1 MCDSDILLVF
11 ASLKGVLVAVGILAK
26 ERHLSAYVNIQDLQE
41 MVSWMPSI
49 PTCDMPFVE
58 NDTHISHRTMPKRP
72 CSIVLTPD
80 NKDILAA
87 DKFGDV
93 YSLPLIPSD
102 NPNTQPEAAAAAAA
116 SQETPSPAL
125 ATASPSPAPEPTTT
139 SNHHFTPQA
148 TPLTVHTKRNRR
160 ALLDQQVSLT
170 NPKAMNGTPK
180 RVDEVFERHLL
191 LGHVSLLTAI
201 TLGHDEQG
209 RRYIITADRDEHIR
223 VSRGTREQ
231 AHVIESYCMGHEEF
245 VHRLLIPSGGKG
257 DVLVSAGGD
266 EDLFMWRWREGTL
279 LGRVDLIGR
288 VRQVVE
294 GVEKIAVTGLCC
306 WSGDDAK
313 ETRIAVICER

>member
-1 MCDSDILLVF
+1 
-11 ASLKGVLVAVGILAK
+11 
-26 ERHLSAYVNIQDLQE
+26 
-41 MVSWMPSI
+41 
-49 PTCDMPFVE
+49 
-58 NDTHISHRTMPKRP
+58 MPKRP

-102 NPNTQPEAAAAAAA
+102 NEPSQATATTTAAPA
-116 SQETPSPAL
+116 QETASSPAPGD

-139 SNHHFTPQA
+139 TTTTTNTAAISNNKHFTPQA

-170 NPKAMNGTPK
+170 NPKAMGGTPK
-180 RVDEVFERHLL
+180 RVNEVFERHLL

-201 TLGHDEQG
+201 ALGHDEQG

-231 AHVIESYCMGHEEF
+231 AHVIERYCLGHEEF
-245 VHRLLIPSGGKG
+245 VHRLLIPEGGKG
-257 DVLVSAGGD
+257 DVLISAGGD
-266 EDLFMWRWREGTL
+266 EDVFVWRWREGTL
-279 LGRVDLIGR
+279 LGRADLIGR
-288 VRQVVE
+288 VKKVVE

-306 WSGDDAK
+306 WPGNDGK
-313 ETRIAVICER
+313 ETRIAMICER